1 MNAETLEV
9 SPKFML
15 FVQHGWADNA
25 NDLAGMARRWLVPN
39 EPSEYLI
46 APNLGWLNTWLPM
59 EPMIRQI
66 ERTATEVWQNYP
78 RLPWRIVAHSMGG
91 VLWLEVLQRHPEW
104 WSQVHSLVLI
114 GSPVGG
120 SHLAKLFDPL
130 GWFPLVGR
138 DLGRNRRMIAE
149 SIAAVIPT
157 LSIVSNIGM
166 DTDGLVALS
175 SSWFRHAQYVEL
187 EGIRHSDLKYHAQVA
202 AVIKDFWQ
210 YLPHQESVGRSLHD
224 GITNHQTNYLA
235 KLFPSEYLS
244 KWKVSPDLSPL
255 CEKNLVELHQ
265 LPLTDCD
272 STHYDKAAT
281 WHRLAPDLEIRVWQN
296 QWRVTHIYL
305 TDGDRFVYGGYSG
318 WKDEKIIKL
327 WLMRLRN
334 CES

>member
-1 MNAETLEV
+1 MNAETLEI

-66 ERTATEVWQNYP
+66 ESTATEVWRNYP
-78 RLPWRIVAHSMGG
+78 GLPWRIVAHSMGG

-120 SHLAKLFDPL
+120 SHFAKLFDPL

-138 DLGRNRRMIAE
+138 DLGRNRRTIAE

-187 EGIRHSDLKYHAQVA
+187 QGIRHASLKYHGEVA
-202 AVIKDFWQ
+202 TVIKDFWQ
-210 YLPHQESVGRSLHD
+210 YLSHQESVTKCLNDDSD
-224 GITNHQTNYLA
+224 DDKINHFA
-235 KLFPSEYLS
+235 KLFPSESLS
-244 KWKVSPDLSPL
+244 GWKTFPDLTPL
-255 CEKNLVELHQ
+255 GEKILAELHQ

-272 STHYDKAAT
+272 STHYANAT
-281 WHRLAPDLEIRVWQN
+281 IWHKLTPDLEIRIWQN
-296 QWRVTHIYL
+296 QWQVTHIYL
-305 TDGDRFVYGGYSG
+305 VTGDRFVYGGYSG
-318 WKDEKIIKL
+318 WKDEKIIKS
-327 WLMRLRN
+327 WLMQVRN
-334 CES
+334 REL